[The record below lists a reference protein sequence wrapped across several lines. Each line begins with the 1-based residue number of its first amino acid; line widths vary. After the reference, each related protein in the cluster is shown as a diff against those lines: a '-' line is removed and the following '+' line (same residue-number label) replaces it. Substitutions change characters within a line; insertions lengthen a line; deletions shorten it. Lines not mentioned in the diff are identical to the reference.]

1 MGIRLKEVSVND
13 GLYKILLCFSNGVY
27 YVNVIHGEDRET
39 VVSDITDR
47 EVAKKKFLDIIWDI
61 S

>member
-27 YVNVIHGEDRET
+27 YINVIQGENRET
-39 VVSDITDR
+39 VAYDITDR
-47 EVAKKKFLDIIWDI
+47 EIAKKRFLDIIWDI